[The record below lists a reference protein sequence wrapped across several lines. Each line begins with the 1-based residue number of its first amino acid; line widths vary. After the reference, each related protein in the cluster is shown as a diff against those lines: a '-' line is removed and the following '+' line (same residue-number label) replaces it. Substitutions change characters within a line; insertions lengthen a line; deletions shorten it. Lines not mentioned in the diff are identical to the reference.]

1 MKLYKV
7 DANTE
12 LHTDASRL
20 GLGAILL
27 QRDGEDNQL
36 HPVYYASW
44 KTKGAEE
51 RYSSFELEVLAIIK
65 ALRKF
70 RVYLLGISFRII
82 TDCKAFVQTMSKKD
96 ACPRVAHW
104 ALRLEEFDYSVEYRS
119 GTLMRHADALSRNPI
134 ECLTLRGTE
143 DALMAQVQHAQAEDP
158 DVQQIMK
165 AIEEHGN
172 QDFAL
177 LDGILY
183 KRAEGDLLLV
193 VPKSMQSE
201 VILQV
206 HERSHFGWRN
216 TEYQI
221 RAEYWFPELRAKV
234 QRAVGNCI
242 RCLLAERKQ
251 GRAEGF
257 LRPLPKEDR
266 PLETYHLDHLGP
278 IPSTKKGYG
287 HVLVVI
293 DAFTKFV
300 WLYPTK
306 STTTGEV
313 ITRLSRQAA
322 IFGNP
327 RRIIT
332 DRGTAFSSHAFR
344 EYCETED
351 IEHVLITTGVP
362 RANGQVERINRSIIS
377 ILTKLSLQNPAEWF
391 KHLNRV
397 QQAINS
403 SYCRSVGT
411 TPFELL
417 IGRNMQLKDDLKL
430 RELLKEAT
438 IETFHQE
445 RSELRHKAKENIL
458 KIQEENRRT
467 YNRKRKKPYS
477 YRVGDIVA
485 IKRMQLGPGPTE
497 VFGALQSEDRT
508 TKR

>member
-1 MKLYKV
+1 MSEGSALGF
-7 DANTE
+7 AIGGI
-12 LHTDASRL
+12 RL
-20 GLGAILL
+20 FG
-27 QRDGEDNQL
+27 R
-36 HPVYYASW
+36 
-44 KTKGAEE
+44 
-51 RYSSFELEVLAIIK
+51 
-65 ALRKF
+65 
-70 RVYLLGISFRII
+70 ISFRY
-82 TDCKAFVQTMSKKD
+82 FD
-96 ACPRVAHW
+96 AACRRAQSQSYRVSYSPRN
-104 ALRLEEFDYSVEYRS
+104 RRRS
-119 GTLMRHADALSRNPI
+119 DGTSSTRSSGGSRRATNH
-134 ECLTLRGTE
+134 EGDRRGR
-143 DALMAQVQHAQAEDP
+143 QSR
-158 DVQQIMK
+158 
-165 AIEEHGN
+165 
-172 QDFAL
+172 FAL
-177 LDGILY
+177 LNGILY
-183 KRAEGDLLLV
+183 KRVEGDLLLV

-306 STTTGEV
+306 STATGEV